1 ARVAPAQRGRAE
13 GGIGPG
19 PAGAVDRLGTMLDER
34 NRQIAELAERLRASP
49 IQRGAKQVAL
59 ATVQTAVSVT
69 HDATWTLA
77 VSRSPSD
84 SALPRGIYGTDGSG
98 SDAPAPLSE
107 VAGWAATEPERSEE
121 HTSELQSRENLV
133 CRLLLE

>member
-1 ARVAPAQRGRAE
+1 

-19 PAGAVDRLGTMLDER
+19 PAGAVDRLALMLEER

-49 IQRGAKQVAL
+49 IQGGVKEVAL
-59 ATVQTAVSVT
+59 ATVRTAVSVT

-77 VSRSPSD
+77 VLRSPSEV
-84 SALPRGIYGTDGSG
+84 ALPRGIYGADGSG

-107 VAGWAATEPERSEE
+107 VAGWAATVDPDDASIPAGRYGEGPRGAFRAVEAAAAG
-121 HTSELQSRENLV
+121 
-133 CRLLLE
+133 